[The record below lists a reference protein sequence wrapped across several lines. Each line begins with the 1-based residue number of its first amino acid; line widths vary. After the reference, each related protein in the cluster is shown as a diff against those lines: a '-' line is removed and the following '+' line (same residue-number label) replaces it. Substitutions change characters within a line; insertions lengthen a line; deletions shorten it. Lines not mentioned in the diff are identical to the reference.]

1 MSTTKDFKNYIL
13 EQLELLEDIT
23 CRPMMGEFL
32 LYYKGCLFGGIYDG
46 RLLIKPT
53 DNNKKFNLVEA
64 IPYAGAKPMLMIE
77 NVDNK
82 ERNKEII
89 TLTCKDLLK
98 NKKNKKNK

>member
-23 CRPMMGEFL
+23 CRSMMGEYL
-32 LYYKGCLFGGIYDG
+32 LYYKGCLFGGIYDE

-53 DNNKKFNLVEA
+53 ENNKKFNLVEA

-77 NVDNK
+77 DVENK

-98 NKKNKKNK
+98 NKKNKMKQ